1 MMLSEVTQLERVKPQ
16 IFVKK
21 DEIKCYR
28 MGCAG
33 CLKGPLRVLKSPIKP
48 TKSFRMSS
56 VRHIFI
62 LCEVPPHPLSIP
74 DIHRQLLRI
83 VRYIRER
90 LYHFAESCVSGL
102 NLVSVCR
109 VFWCQFGFRV
119 LWCQSGES
127 QLVLPFQHLASRP
140 SQDFRPQYF
149 SAQMIIYSYDHDQ
162 DIYKHVGGDLTTSI
176 FLLEVVGFML
186 PIDVYSR
193 FDPRS
198 HHTLAAMR
206 REVLERM
213 VSQVMVWRHF
223 WQSYLYGA
231 GCFAQNSRAI
241 AI

>member
-21 DEIKCYR
+21 DEIKCYK

-90 LYHFAESCVSGL
+90 VYHFSEGRASGVNLDQVFAEFSGV
-102 NLVSVCR
+102 NLVSSCSLSNI
-109 VFWCQFGFRV
+109 W
-119 LWCQSGES
+119 
-127 QLVLPFQHLASRP
+127 LPGHRKTSDLNISR
-140 SQDFRPQYF
+140 R
-149 SAQMIIYSYDHDQ
+149 
-162 DIYKHVGGDLTTSI
+162 K
-176 FLLEVVGFML
+176 
-186 PIDVYSR
+186 
-193 FDPRS
+193 
-198 HHTLAAMR
+198 
-206 REVLERM
+206 
-213 VSQVMVWRHF
+213 
-223 WQSYLYGA
+223 
-231 GCFAQNSRAI
+231 
-241 AI
+241 

>member
-21 DEIKCYR
+21 DEIKCYK

-90 LYHFAESCVSGL
+90 VYHFAEGRVSGPNMVFAEFSGL
-102 NLVSVCR
+102 NLVSEEVSSVNLVAEMSGLNLVTLQQR
-109 VFWCQFGFRV
+109 VV
-119 LWCQSGES
+119 S
-127 QLVLPFQHLASRP
+127 LV
-140 SQDFRPQYF
+140 
-149 SAQMIIYSYDHDQ
+149 
-162 DIYKHVGGDLTTSI
+162 SI
-176 FLLEVVGFML
+176 
-186 PIDVYSR
+186 
-193 FDPRS
+193 
-198 HHTLAAMR
+198 
-206 REVLERM
+206 
-213 VSQVMVWRHF
+213 
-223 WQSYLYGA
+223 
-231 GCFAQNSRAI
+231 
-241 AI
+241 